1 MIDSEA
7 PAPELEPHIKM
18 PNGGLAAR
26 CQRVK
31 KDNTQCRKPSRRG
44 HRTCS
49 SHGAG
54 YRTREVSGER
64 KTPGRPVT
72 HGVYS
77 VTPTSSYAE
86 VMSEVAQLEDALTS
100 SDGALIALKAY
111 LVYEIGRLDALTP
124 DVKRF
129 EDSLGQYVTKVATL
143 NDDALTPTEARWFV
157 REFASWLKPL
167 SKIDKAVN
175 RVSEGATKSIAA
187 HKARAETRAKLAEV
201 EGLTVFMQLNSVQ
214 RAIFHALGPDK
225 ELTDAYESALLR
237 EVYGPNRLEIP
248 ALDMSVLTYPVEKP
262 VREPN

>member
-1 MIDSEA
+1 MPRGGVA
-7 PAPELEPHIKM
+7 P
-18 PNGGLAAR
+18 R

-31 KDNTQCRKPSRRG
+31 KSNVQCAKPARRG
-44 HRTCS
+44 FKVCS

-54 YRTREVSGER
+54 YASREASGER
-64 KTPGRPVT
+64 KKPGRPVT

-77 VTPTSSYAE
+77 ITPTSSYAE
-86 VMSEVAQLEDALTS
+86 VMSEVAQLEDVLTN
-100 SDGALIALKAY
+100 SDADLLALKAT
-111 LVYEIGRLDALTP
+111 LLIRLGQLDALTP
-124 DVKRF
+124 EVARF
-129 EDSLGQYVTKVATL
+129 ESDLEAYVAETEKM
-143 NDDALTPTEARWFV
+143 DDGPLTPADAMRLAR
-157 REFASWLKPL
+157 RFAGWLHPL

-214 RAIFHALGPDK
+214 RAIFHALAPDK